1 MKNSIFRTGVRLA
14 VLAVFLKSLTA
25 VAQVFDNGVSSAM
38 IKLFGDDSFTAQ
50 AEIKVMNSNH
60 VVWLQM
66 PGAFASSDTKLRLDV
81 DVKLIKSS
89 SIPAAMIGMFVQ
101 AGKDRVTSAIR
112 PDKKVTYII
121 YPNARTYSIIPMS
134 PVDAEIANQKLEKK
148 PLGKET
154 FDGHPCVRNLST
166 VKSPRGAVLLTA
178 TTWNATD
185 LKDFPIQIEMKEN
198 GNSTIM
204 HFMNVKLGKPDPRL
218 FDIPAGF
225 KEEGGAPAKTAPPAK
240 KK

>member
-1 MKNSIFRTGVRLA
+1 MKNSIFRIGFRLGL
-14 VLAVFLKSLTA
+14 LALIFKSLA
-25 VAQVFDNGVSSAM
+25 AFGQMPDGGVSSAM
-38 IKLFGDDSFTAQ
+38 IKLFGDNAFTAQ

-66 PGAFASSDTKLRLDV
+66 PSAFASADSKLRLDV

-89 SIPAAMIGMFVQ
+89 SIPAAMIGMAEQ
-101 AGKDRVTSAIR
+101 AGKDRVTSVLR
-112 PDKKVTYII
+112 PDKRAKYII
-121 YPNARTYSIIPMS
+121 FPGTKSYDSTPLSAA
-134 PVDAEIANQKLEKK
+134 DAEIATQKIEKK

-154 FDGHPCVRNLST
+154 LDKHPCVKNLST
-166 VKSPRGAVLLTA
+166 VKSAKGTVLLTA

-185 LKDFPIQIEMKEN
+185 MKDFPIQIEMKEN

-204 HFMNVKLGKPDPRL
+204 HFINVNLAKPDPRL

-225 KEEGGAPAKTAPPAK
+225 KDEGSAAAKTAPAK